1 MSEDIGIAEHVSEL
15 DEVATAASRAV
26 AQHLSAYVDST
37 AAEDLWAN
45 NPELSE
51 QQATD
56 ANYFGLGILIGIG
69 TAAAQDQP
77 SWPQVCRAVQPEDLD
92 R

>member
-56 ANYFGLGILIGIG
+56 ANYLADLISRSIIVGLESI
-69 TAAAQDQP
+69 P
-77 SWPQVCRAVQPEDLD
+77 
-92 R
+92 